1 MKRILATT
9 FAFACAAAAA
19 SAAPEDHGR
28 ERYRRTIEKLSQAHG
43 VPETLIHRVI
53 MRESKYAPHL
63 TNHGHYGLMQIKLET
78 AKGMGYGGGAKG
90 LLDGETNLT
99 YAIPYLAN
107 AWLAADHDENR
118 AVQLYAGG
126 YYYVA
131 KRKGLIGKLR
141 TAKSEPLRDTTLVAY
156 AEQQQPEPQ
165 QAASNPFA
173 ALFGGG
179 TPTQAQQM
187 PQQQMAAVDGEVV
200 EDWAIEGEEL
210 VVFERAPLPP
220 KRPRKL

>member
-1 MKRILATT
+1 MKRVLATACA
-9 FAFACAAAAA
+9 FAFAASVA

-28 ERYRRTIEKLSQAHG
+28 ERYRKTIEKLSRAHG
-43 VPETLIHRVI
+43 VPEALIHRVI

-63 TNHGHYGLMQIKLET
+63 TNHGHYELMQIKLDT

-141 TAKSEPLRDTTLVAY
+141 TAKSEPLQETALVAY
-156 AEQQQPEPQ
+156 AEQPQPKSQQQ
-165 QAASNPFA
+165 ASNPFA
-173 ALFGGG
+173 ALFGG
-179 TPTQAQQM
+179 AQQA
-187 PQQQMAAVDGEVV
+187 PSQQVAAQQVATADGDLV
-200 EDWAIEGEEL
+200 EDWALEGEEL

>member
-1 MKRILATT
+1 MTQKSLSQLPSVDRLLALPELAGTIARVGRTGIERQAMKRVLATACA
-9 FAFACAAAAA
+9 FAFAASVA

-28 ERYRRTIEKLSQAHG
+28 ERYRKTIEKLSRAHG
-43 VPETLIHRVI
+43 VPEALIHRVI

-63 TNHGHYGLMQIKLET
+63 TNHGHYGLMQIKLDT

-141 TAKSEPLRDTTLVAY
+141 TAKSEPLQETALVAY
-156 AEQQQPEPQ
+156 AEQPQPE
-165 QAASNPFA
+165 S
-173 ALFGGG
+173 
-179 TPTQAQQM
+179 
-187 PQQQMAAVDGEVV
+187 QQQQWFLDSRS
-200 EDWAIEGEEL
+200 
-210 VVFERAPLPP
+210 FQ
-220 KRPRKL
+220 RPSRDDQDAS